1 MRVYVCVV
9 GGWVDGSCNTT
20 GSSTRITRR
29 RGHCRRRRPR
39 PHRRRRHVSSSRRS
53 IADPSIA
60 DTASGGSDQQCF
72 ACILATAAAVARLKL
87 VVILLPK
94 SFMLAASSVLLIVSR
109 PRLRVSVFLFFA
121 AGLWFIK
128 NQVGEFVHG
137 HLSGS
142 LHAGGAGFKDARAD
156 PNSSGPSALPSGPWP
171 ETPISL
177 N

>member
-1 MRVYVCVV
+1 MFCLHSCDGCCCRTAETCCDSVAKVV
-9 GGWVDGSCNTT
+9 
-20 GSSTRITRR
+20 
-29 RGHCRRRRPR
+29 H
-39 PHRRRRHVSSSRRS
+39 
-53 IADPSIA
+53 
-60 DTASGGSDQQCF
+60 ASG
-72 ACILATAAAVARLKL
+72 L
-87 VVILLPK
+87 
-94 SFMLAASSVLLIVSR
+94 
-109 PRLRVSVFLFFA
+109 VSVVDSVTTKITGISIFIFA

>member
-1 MRVYVCVV
+1 MV
-9 GGWVDGSCNTT
+9 
-20 GSSTRITRR
+20 
-29 RGHCRRRRPR
+29 H
-39 PHRRRRHVSSSRRS
+39 
-53 IADPSIA
+53 
-60 DTASGGSDQQCF
+60 
-72 ACILATAAAVARLKL
+72 
-87 VVILLPK
+87 
-94 SFMLAASSVLLIVSR
+94 
-109 PRLRVSVFLFFA
+109 
-121 AGLWFIK
+121 K